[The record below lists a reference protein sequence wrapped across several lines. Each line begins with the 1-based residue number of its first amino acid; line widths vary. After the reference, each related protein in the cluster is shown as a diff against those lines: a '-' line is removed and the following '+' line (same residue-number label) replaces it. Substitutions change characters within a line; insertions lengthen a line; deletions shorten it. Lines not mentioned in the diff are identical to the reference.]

1 MSISAIVITSHDHVF
16 TTSLL
21 VAEKFNKN
29 HRDVLKAIRNL
40 ECSEDFSRRNF
51 AQRLNVIPGPNNS
64 IRQYDMYQITRDGF
78 AFLAMGFTG
87 KEAARWKEQFINAF
101 NHLEKM
107 LAMVLV
113 TEHHALLES
122 VFARYAQWRE
132 TLDLYRYG
140 FSTREIADLQGK
152 HISNV
157 QRMLKRIR
165 AAGIECRP
173 SLRLHA
179 A

>member
-1 MSISAIVITSHDHVF
+1 MSISPIVIINHDHVF

-21 VAEKFNKN
+21 VAEKFEKQHKN
-29 HRDVLKAIRNL
+29 ILQAIDKL
-40 ECSEDFSRRNF
+40 ECSEEFG
-51 AQRLNVIPGPNNS
+51 RLNFQPSSYLNAQNKTQP
-64 IRQYDMYQITRDGF
+64 MYQITRDGF